1 MFEENK
7 ELNNQKPKGS
17 HLKITKR
24 KTSKPQ
30 SNSLPL
36 IEHEPNTTDEN
47 GKNIC
52 SRSRIKKEKF
62 TDEDLEKFRRDPTHN
77 PKSGRRISEN
87 GHIYKQLKKELDKM
101 ITNQPMKEDQ
111 LQNIPPKV
119 IIKKLRAKGLAT
131 NEQK

>member
-1 MFEENK
+1 MFEENN
-7 ELNNQKPKGS
+7 ESNQQKPKGS

-30 SNSLPL
+30 SNSLPP
-36 IEHEPNTTDEN
+36 IEPNTTDEN
-47 GKNIC
+47 GKNMC

-77 PKSGRRISEN
+77 PKTGRRISEN

-101 ITNQPMKEDQ
+101 NLDKSMKEDQ

-131 NEQK
+131 NERK